1 MAITIRNVDKHYY
14 MIEDLKQL
22 TNNKVTT
29 KALIKGGYMAVE
41 LGNQLKEEQAA
52 HQQTKDELLK
62 LKEVVSNYL
71 HHHNALAN
79 SIK

>member
-1 MAITIRNVDKHYY
+1 MAITIRNVEKHYY

-22 TNNKVTT
+22 TGNKVTT

-41 LGNQLKEEQAA
+41 LGNQLKQEQDS
-52 HQQTKDELLK
+52 HQQTKDELQQLK
-62 LKEVVSNYL
+62 NVVSNYL